1 MAIKYKLVQK
11 INPAKPTD
19 PKKFYANLV
28 TRGEVSLRELAKE
41 ISAISTVSSPDVMAV
56 IESFLQVIPKHLAQA
71 EIVRLGEFG
80 SYSVRISSEGAD
92 GEQAFNSSLIKGL
105 NLSFRPGKEVEQV
118 LDNVTYEKE

>member
-11 INPAKPTD
+11 VNPAKPTD

-41 ISAISTVSSPDVMAV
+41 IATISTVSSPDVMAV
-56 IESFLQVIPKHLAQA
+56 IESLLQVIPKHLAQA

-92 GEQAFNSSLIKGL
+92 SEQSFNSSIIKGL
-105 NLSFRPGKEVEQV
+105 NLNFRPGKEVEHV
-118 LDNVTYEKE
+118 LQNITYEKE

>member
-1 MAIKYKLVQK
+1 
-11 INPAKPTD
+11 
-19 PKKFYANLV
+19 LV
-28 TRGEVSLRELAKE
+28 TRGEVSLRELAKD

-56 IESFLQVIPKHLAQA
+56 IESLLQVITKHLAQG

-92 GEQAFNSSLIKGL
+92 SEQAFNSRLIKGL

>member
-56 IESFLQVIPKHLAQA
+56 IESLLQVITKHLAQG

-92 GEQAFNSSLIKGL
+92 SEQAFNSSLIKGL

>member
-11 INPAKPTD
+11 VNPAKPTD

-41 ISAISTVSSPDVMAV
+41 ISIISTVSSPDVMAV
-56 IESFLQVIPKHLAQA
+56 IESLLQIIPKHLALG

-80 SYSVRISSEGAD
+80 SYSVRLSSEGAAT
-92 GEQAFNSSLIKGL
+92 EQTFNSSLIRGL
-105 NLSFRPGKEVEQV
+105 NLNFRPGKEVEQV
-118 LDNVTYEKE
+118 LQNISYEKE

>member
-11 INPAKPTD
+11 VNPAKPTD

-41 ISAISTVSSPDVMAV
+41 ISTISTVSSPDVMAV
-56 IESFLQVIPKHLAQA
+56 IESLLQIIPKHLALG

-80 SYSVRISSEGAD
+80 SYSVRLSSEGAAS
-92 GEQAFNSSLIKGL
+92 EQAFNSSLIKGL
-105 NLSFRPGKEVEQV
+105 NINFRPGKEVEQA
-118 LDNVTYEKE
+118 LQNISYEKE

>member
-11 INPAKPTD
+11 VNPAKPTD

-41 ISAISTVSSPDVMAV
+41 ISTISTVSSPDVMAV
-56 IESFLQVIPKHLAQA
+56 IESLLQIIPKHLALG

-80 SYSVRISSEGAD
+80 SYSVRLSSEGAAT
-92 GEQAFNSSLIKGL
+92 EQTFNSSLIRGL
-105 NLSFRPGKEVEQV
+105 NLNFRPGKEVEQV
-118 LDNVTYEKE
+118 LQNISYEKE

>member
-92 GEQAFNSSLIKGL
+92 SEQAFNSRLIKGL

>member
-92 GEQAFNSSLIKGL
+92 SEQAFNSGLIKGL
-105 NLSFRPGKEVEQV
+105 NLNFRPGKEVEQG
-118 LDNVTYEKE
+118 LANVTYEKE